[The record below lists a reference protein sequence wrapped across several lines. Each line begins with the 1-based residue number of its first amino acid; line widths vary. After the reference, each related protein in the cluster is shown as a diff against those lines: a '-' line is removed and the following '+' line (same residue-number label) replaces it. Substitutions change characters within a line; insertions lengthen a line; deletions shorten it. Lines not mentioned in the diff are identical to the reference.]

1 LREIYRILDANFNR
15 AREALRVIEDFARFA
30 LDDAGLSAS
39 AKGLRARL
47 RRARERFPAGE
58 LLAARD
64 TPGDVGTRITTAE
77 EKDRPDAAAVVSAAC
92 KRLGEALRTLEEYAK
107 VVSAE
112 DASAFEEMR
121 YSAYALEQRLG
132 ARLAVGRRFE
142 DVRLYVL
149 LTSRLCRRDPLLVAR
164 AVLAGGAEC
173 IQVREKDMPDRQLLG
188 LIRRLREITLAAG
201 ALLIVNDRPDLAAL
215 GDADGLHLGQ
225 DDLPVPECRR
235 LLRPGAIIGRST
247 HDLDQARAAERE
259 GADYI
264 GVGPM
269 FASTTKPGEPVAGVG
284 FLRQVLGEV
293 SLPHVAIG
301 GITAENVGE
310 LVAAGARRVAVCA
323 AVISAEDPEAQ
334 ARRIRSRLPS

>member
-1 LREIYRILDANFNR
+1 MREIYRILDANFNR

-164 AVLAGGAEC
+164 AVLAGGADWREL
-173 IQVREKDMPDRQLLG
+173 VRRTSVPRLSVLPAGQLPADDGSPRTGWKLASVLDALRNRYRLV
-188 LIRRLREITLAAG
+188 LIDAPSLAHPEVAPWSRLC
-201 ALLIVNDRPDLAAL
+201 
-215 GDADGLHLGQ
+215 DGTYLVVDLGQ
-225 DDLPVPECRR
+225 T
-235 LLRPGAIIGRST
+235 GR
-247 HDLDQARAAERE
+247 RAA
-259 GADYI
+259 
-264 GVGPM
+264 
-269 FASTTKPGEPVAGVG
+269 
-284 FLRQVLGEV
+284 RQAVRLIEKCGGRVLGCV
-293 SLPHVAIG
+293 LVNAP
-301 GITAENVGE
+301 AEGSRSVTP
-310 LVAAGARRVAVCA
+310 LLSAV
-323 AVISAEDPEAQ
+323 VK
-334 ARRIRSRLPS
+334 